1 MFAALGK
8 ISWEDLEDTLNLG
21 VGMVAVV
28 APDAVDEVIAVS
40 TRAGIPA
47 WVLGDVV
54 ASEGAE
60 VLNAEGAGETVVKQS
75 SVATRVIT
83 GTKGVRAGAVRISGN
98 YRLG

>member
-1 MFAALGK
+1 MAMSSPTLRPADPVGAALG
-8 ISWEDLEDTLNLG
+8 SLADHVGAALPSEAGAGELRVTGVTL
-21 VGMVAVV
+21 
-28 APDAVDEVIAVS
+28 S
-40 TRAGIPA
+40 SR
-47 WVLGDVV
+47 DVV
-54 ASEGAE
+54 AGEGTE

>member
-1 MFAALGK
+1 M
-8 ISWEDLEDTLNLG
+8 NLG

-28 APDAVDEVIAVS
+28 ARDAVDEAIAFS

-54 ASEGAE
+54 AGSDAEAVTAGAA
-60 VLNAEGAGETVVKQS
+60 AEGAAAVNKP

-83 GTKGVRAGAVRISGN
+83 GTKGVRAGSVRISGD
-98 YRLG
+98 YLLG